1 MRFKYDSNQ
10 DFQIKAINSV
20 ISLFNGQ
27 PSSNDIPNNLGTIG
41 NRINLENNRILLNR
55 DVIQKENNIPLS
67 LKTDDLDFSIEMET
81 GTGKTYT
88 YFRTIFE
95 LNIKYGWTKFI
106 IIVPSVAIKEGVL
119 KTYQDTRDHFD
130 TLYSGLVSNCYE
142 YDSKRPNQI
151 RTFGRD
157 VNINIMVMTLHSF
170 NKDTNVIKQKDLDGF
185 ESSPITY
192 IQQTNPVL
200 ILDEPQNM
208 ESELSKKSIRD
219 LNPMV
224 TLRYSGTHRDY
235 YNLSLIHI

>member
-27 PSSNDIPNNLGTIG
+27 PSSNDIANNLGSLGTIG

-55 DVIQKENNIPLS
+55 DVVQKENNIPLS
-67 LKTDDLDFSIEMET
+67 LKTDNLDFSIEMET

-119 KTYQDTRDHFD
+119 KTYQNTRDHFD
-130 TLYSGLVSNCYE
+130 ILYSGLVSNCYE
-142 YDSKRPNQI
+142 YDSKKPNQI
-151 RTFGRD
+151 R
-157 VNINIMVMTLHSF
+157 I
-170 NKDTNVIKQKDLDGF
+170 
-185 ESSPITY
+185 
-192 IQQTNPVL
+192 
-200 ILDEPQNM
+200 
-208 ESELSKKSIRD
+208 
-219 LNPMV
+219 
-224 TLRYSGTHRDY
+224 
-235 YNLSLIHI
+235 

>member
-27 PSSNDIPNNLGTIG
+27 PSSNDIPNNLGSLGTIG

-55 DVIQKENNIPLS
+55 DVIQKENNIPPS

-119 KTYQDTRDHFD
+119 KTYQNTRDHFD

-151 RTFGRD
+151 RTFGRERAFGLGALKNFMASVD
-157 VNINIMVMTLHSF
+157 S
-170 NKDTNVIKQKDLDGF
+170 GF
-185 ESSPITY
+185 YVDSGF
-192 IQQTNPVL
+192 
-200 ILDEPQNM
+200 
-208 ESELSKKSIRD
+208 K
-219 LNPMV
+219 V
-224 TLRYSGTHRDY
+224 TLRVQRRAPWPYA
-235 YNLSLIHI
+235 